1 MSKVAIYP
9 GSFNPVTIGH
19 LAIIHKAARLFDA
32 VNVIVA
38 DNPAKT
44 YNVSIDQRVQWIKT
58 ITADLP
64 NVFTGF
70 LPAGTPLVD
79 AYKDLPHRAQKYIV
93 RGLRNATD
101 FAYEMEQQYYNDI
114 LADISHHM
122 ETVYLT
128 AQAFNSVSSTNLRE
142 VAKLVSYDKFAMAF
156 GWSDATSYKVIPPEN
171 LKPYN
176 DILYQVYEAYNGK
189 HK

>member
-19 LAIIHKAARLFDA
+19 LAIIRKASRLFDI
-32 VNVIVA
+32 VNVMVA
-38 DNPAKT
+38 DNPNKK
-44 YNVSIDQRVQWIKT
+44 YNVSIDQRVQWINT
-58 ITADLP
+58 ITSDLP
-64 NVFTGF
+64 NVFTGV
-70 LPAGTPLVD
+70 LPSGTPLVD
-79 AYKDLPHRAQKYIV
+79 VYKGLPLNAQKYIV

-101 FAYEMEQQYYNDI
+101 FAYEMEQQYYNDM
-114 LADISHHM
+114 LADSSNHM

-142 VAKLVSYDKFAMAF
+142 VAKLFPYDKFAMAF
-156 GWSDATSYKVIPPEN
+156 GWSDATSYKVIPSEN

-189 HK
+189 QK